1 MVQKD
6 FAHQQNFAFCL
17 RLIQT
22 FNEPWYN
29 FQFHHLGWT
38 VKSNDFCL
46 LWYTNRVIYMYIGVI
61 LTLQMYI
68 VNHIYTI
75 GKKHV
80 QVLAVRGF
88 TSLSFS
94 EWKKTHMVFNISK
107 SKLNQNGRHTWYV
120 CASVERGQIIPCSLQ
135 LLGCNRQT
143 FLESMI
149 QNKSMYVTVLIWQ
162 KLEQTFFF

>member
-1 MVQKD
+1 MQ
-6 FAHQQNFAFCL
+6 
-17 RLIQT
+17 
-22 FNEPWYN
+22 
-29 FQFHHLGWT
+29 
-38 VKSNDFCL
+38 
-46 LWYTNRVIYMYIGVI
+46 IGVI

-80 QVLAVRGF
+80 QVLAVHGF
-88 TSLSFS
+88 TWLSFRES
-94 EWKKTHMVFNISK
+94 KNHMVFNITQ
-107 SKLNQNGRHTWYV
+107 SKLNQKGRHTWYV

-149 QNKSMYVTVLIWQ
+149 QNKNMYVTVLI
-162 KLEQTFFF
+162 